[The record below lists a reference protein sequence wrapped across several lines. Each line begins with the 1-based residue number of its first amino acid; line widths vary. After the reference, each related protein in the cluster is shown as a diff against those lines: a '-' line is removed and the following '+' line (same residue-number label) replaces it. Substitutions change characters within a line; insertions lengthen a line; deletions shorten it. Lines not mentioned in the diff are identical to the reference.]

1 MTNILRDRLTQK
13 KLSVQDISNAM
24 PCNIRP
30 FDHVFPSTTPP
41 AGEYGQL
48 DHNTSVSSAPMMN
61 FENAYKDLSTP
72 DNDLYIQGKNK
83 FVSEIQHAK
92 SINGKV
98 RRLVDKRY
106 ISWMEG
112 ELEPPEEEEVIEEHT
127 ERGKTYLIWKKWNLI
142 YLYI

>member
-1 MTNILRDRLTQK
+1 MADLIRDRLLKK
-13 KLSVQDISNAM
+13 KLGVEDIQNAM
-24 PCNIRP
+24 PCAIRP
-30 FDHVFPSTTPP
+30 FDHIFPSTTP
-41 AGEYGQL
+41 AAAEITSN
-48 DHNTSVSSAPMMN
+48 DHNISISSAPMQSL
-61 FENAYKDLSTP
+61 ENAYRDLSAP

-112 ELEPPEEEEVIEEHT
+112 EMEPPEEEEIV
-127 ERGKTYLIWKKWNLI
+127 
-142 YLYI
+142 